1 MKSTT
6 VVTIFIVV
14 FSLALSGIGKDGR
27 GWSTEEKDRG
37 DFFSSCINQPHH
49 KVKLSVYSEQ
59 QCLAFPPT

>member
-6 VVTIFIVV
+6 VVTIFMVI

-37 DFFSSCINQPHH
+37 DFFFELH
-49 KVKLSVYSEQ
+49 
-59 QCLAFPPT
+59 